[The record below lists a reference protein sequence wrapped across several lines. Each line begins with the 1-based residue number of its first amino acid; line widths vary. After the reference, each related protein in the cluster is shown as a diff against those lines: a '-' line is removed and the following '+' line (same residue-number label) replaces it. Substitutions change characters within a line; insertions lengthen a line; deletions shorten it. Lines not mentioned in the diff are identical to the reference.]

1 MIYRDIH
8 GISYLT
14 ATFTI
19 TVGTVVSPSKRQKLA
34 VSLPTNSQDQSSNF
48 PKNYKCWRKLLVD
61 FYLADD
67 SLSLTWPS
75 LKASQFVQLSLVSQR
90 KEARHIDLKTVYGKI
105 DEVYGDKTSIDV
117 KNVFDGM
124 VFRSFIL
131 FEGRPGS
138 GKTTLMIKIS
148 CEWAKGDLFQ
158 SKLVF
163 LVQLR
168 RLGRKRDIELCDL
181 IRVACRTLSPK
192 DICGLTSYIEGTL
205 GEDVVFI
212 LDGFDEYAPGVNE
225 ENFVYRLI
233 AKYVFP
239 ESIVIVSSR
248 PAATQPFRRI
258 ANRWIEVV
266 GFMEE
271 QIREYIYSYF
281 EDSREKAKKLVEHL
295 EQHPNLMN
303 ICYLPLHCAMLVYL
317 DENML
322 PETETEFFRA
332 FTLSSFVRY
341 TCKKS
346 GSTPLQI
353 SSFSHLS
360 PQDKELLHKIS
371 KLAFTATV
379 DSRQVFQYSE
389 LRNISMFEGT
399 GDEISG
405 PGLVVMDKY
414 FVLFGHD
421 KSYTFLH
428 LTLQEYLSAV
438 YISLL
443 STPEQKDIIREH
455 GKNPSLFV
463 TLRFLFGTLDYSRS
477 TTASLFNLIMEVRSE
492 IDDSWYLS
500 MLCAIESQ
508 SDLACSHIIDFYRN
522 KLIFSDLRLMSTD
535 MDCIIRLLKCS
546 KCKDIHLSFINN
558 VCNLSKEDATTL
570 LQGIDNCRLSLTF
583 RCVMYQ
589 LRTCSCIHVH
599 VHVFIVIILMHTCII
614 YNILFHICRGY
625 KQRREHFIPLLDV
638 LNTVSTSNLVH
649 LE

>member
-1 MIYRDIH
+1 M
-8 GISYLT
+8 
-14 ATFTI
+14 
-19 TVGTVVSPSKRQKLA
+19 
-34 VSLPTNSQDQSSNF
+34 
-48 PKNYKCWRKLLVD
+48 
-61 FYLADD
+61 
-67 SLSLTWPS
+67 
-75 LKASQFVQLSLVSQR
+75 SQR
-90 KEARHIDLKTVYGKI
+90 KGARHIDLKTVYGKI
-105 DEVYGDKTSIDV
+105 DEVYGDKTSIDI
-117 KNVFDGM
+117 KNVFDGV

-138 GKTTLMIKIS
+138 GKTTLMIKVS

-168 RLGRKRDIELCDL
+168 HLGRKRDVDLCDL
-181 IRVACRTLSPK
+181 IRVACRTLSPN

-212 LDGFDEYAPGVNE
+212 LDGFDEYAPGINE
-225 ENFVYRLI
+225 DNFVYRLI

-239 ESIVIVSSR
+239 ESVVIVSSR
-248 PAATQPFRRI
+248 PAATQPFRQI

-281 EDSREKAKKLVEHL
+281 EDNQEKAKKLVEHL

-322 PETETEFFRA
+322 PETETEFFHA
-332 FTLSSFVRY
+332 FTLSTFVRY
-341 TCKKS
+341 TCKRS

-389 LRNISMFEGT
+389 LRDISTFEGT

-405 PGLVVMDKY
+405 PGLVVVDKY

-428 LTLQEYLSAV
+428 LTLQEYLSAI
-438 YISLL
+438 YISQL
-443 STPEQKDIIREH
+443 SAAEQEDIIREH
-455 GKNPSLFV
+455 GKKRNLFV
-463 TLRFLFGTLDYSRS
+463 TWRFLFGMLDYSKS
-477 TTASLFNLIMEVRSE
+477 ATANLFNLMMEVRDE
-492 IDDSWYLS
+492 MDDSCYLS
-500 MLCAIESQ
+500 ILCAIESQ
-508 SDLACSHIIDFYRN
+508 SDLACSHVIDFYEN
-522 KLIFSDLRLMSTD
+522 KLTFSRLSLISTD
-535 MDCIIRLLKCS
+535 IDCIICLLKCS
-546 KCKDIHLSFINN
+546 KCTDIHLSFIT
-558 VCNLSKEDATTL
+558 CNLSEDDATGL

-583 RCVMYQ
+583 RC
-589 LRTCSCIHVH
+589 TCANDC
-599 VHVFIVIILMHTCII
+599 T
-614 YNILFHICRGY
+614 N
-625 KQRREHFIPLLDV
+625 
-638 LNTVSTSNLVH
+638 SN
-649 LE
+649 